1 MKQGHPSQEALGRS
15 VLVTGV
21 SSGIGRATA
30 LRLASAGYLVFGSV
44 RRKADADELAALGR
58 AESRRGES
66 GQGAL
71 VPLIFDLGRRE
82 ALPELV
88 SGVEA
93 ELGKRGMP
101 GLYALVNNAG
111 GSLVAPVELMNLEAF
126 EVELRS
132 RLIGALGLVQA
143 FLPSLRR
150 AGGRLLW
157 IATPGT
163 IPTAFVTGIHACDFA
178 VNCIARTLALELGR
192 SGPPVVLIR
201 CGGIRTRAGLDT
213 KGALERGLAGAP
225 PERRAIYEE
234 KLSRWSRSM
243 TAFDERRSGSELVA
257 ETIERALSAPR
268 PRKRYR
274 VGYMSGAAAFLEAL
288 PQVLV
293 DRILAAAGYN
303 RGILPR
309 IQ

>member
-1 MKQGHPSQEALGRS
+1 MGKAGNMKAIHQSRADLGKS
-15 VLVTGV
+15 VLVTGA

-30 LRLASAGYLVFGSV
+30 LRLASSGYLVFGTV
-44 RRKADADELAALGR
+44 RKKEDAEALAALGP
-58 AESRRGES
+58 AESGR
-66 GQGAL
+66 GAL
-71 VPLIFDLGRRE
+71 VPLILDLGRKE
-82 ALPELV
+82 GLPELV
-88 SGVEA
+88 RGVEA
-93 ELGKRGMP
+93 ELEKRGMP

-126 EVELRS
+126 EVELRA
-132 RLIGALGLVQA
+132 RLIGALGLAQA

-213 KGALERGLAGAP
+213 AGALERGLAGVA

-234 KLSRWSRSM
+234 KLARWSRSM
-243 TAFDERRSGSELVA
+243 AAFDERRSESGRVA

-274 VGYMSGAAAFLEAL
+274 VGYMSGAAAFLESL

-293 DRILAAAGYN
+293 DRILAAAG
-303 RGILPR
+303 
-309 IQ
+309 